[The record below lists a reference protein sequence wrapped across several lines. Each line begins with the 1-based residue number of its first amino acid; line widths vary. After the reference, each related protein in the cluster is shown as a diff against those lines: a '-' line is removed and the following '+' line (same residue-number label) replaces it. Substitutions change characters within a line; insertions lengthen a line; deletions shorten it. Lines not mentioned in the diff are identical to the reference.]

1 MLYLDYQKNKY
12 LPGMVGG
19 MFKKV
24 AIYIFLK
31 FSSTNRPSILYR
43 KTYLSKNLLGIL
55 RKSKS

>member
-43 KTYLSKNLLGIL
+43 KTYLSKNLLGIFTQI
-55 RKSKS
+55 